1 MKKLYKYQSRLLPF
15 YFALQH
21 AAIFWK
27 MGLGKTIMTIKICK
41 TYADCKRL
49 LVVTP
54 FSAFNSWET
63 ELTEEH
69 QIFVKLISNRIQRLN
84 NLNDVFDYSSGEN
97 SKIWCI
103 INPEG
108 HRVIPEIADY
118 PWNVVII
125 DESVMISNHTKI
137 SKFFRTNFRSAKH
150 RFILCGTPAPESELQ
165 YYYQLKFLDD
175 SFLSEK
181 SWYEFRL
188 KNFRLI
194 NNYEWKITEKG
205 KRYLSDKLNKVSS
218 FLTLSDLQE
227 EIKMIYVR
235 RIISLPS
242 KLKVAYDTLESEFY
256 YELDGIDH
264 DTIFA
269 TQKYIWL
276 RKLCGGIQDKLG
288 MISYHKC
295 NEIYNLISTEL
306 KDQQVLIWCKFI
318 DEIQG
323 LLKYLSGKDVST
335 NYICGSVPLGQRNEV
350 IQEFKDLKIQCLIM
364 QPQAMMYGSR
374 FKADVIFYY
383 SSPESL
389 NQREQ
394 SEHRTVNI
402 MSSKKI
408 LIVDFICHDTLEGI
422 IIDNLL
428 KKENKSNQ
436 IKEIV
441 RYMRRKYT

>member
-1 MKKLYKYQSRLLPF
+1 MKKLYSYQKMLLPF

-21 AAIFWK
+21 AALFWK
-27 MGLGKTIMTIKICK
+27 MGLGKTIMTIRLCKIY
-41 TYADCKRL
+41 TDCRRL

-63 ELTEEH
+63 ELIDEN
-69 QIFVKLISNRIQRLN
+69 QIFVKLVGNRIQRLDDLN
-84 NLNDVFDYSSGEN
+84 NVFDFPLGN
-97 SKIWCI
+97 KSKIWCI

-118 PWNVVII
+118 PFDVVII

-137 SKFFRTNFRSAKH
+137 SKFFRNNFRSAKH
-150 RFILCGTPAPESELQ
+150 RFILCGTPAPETELQ

-175 SFLSEK
+175 SSLNEK

-194 NNYEWKITEKG
+194 NNYEWKITDKG
-205 KRYLSDKLNKVSS
+205 KKYLSDKLNKVSS

-227 EIKMIYVR
+227 KIKMIYVR
-235 RIISLPS
+235 RIIPLPI
-242 KLKVAYDTLESEFY
+242 KLKLAYDTLESEFY
-256 YELDGIDH
+256 YELDGINH

-288 MISYHKC
+288 MISHHKC
-295 NEIYNLISTEL
+295 DEIYNLISTEL
-306 KDQQVLIWCKFI
+306 KDQQFLIWCKFI

-323 LLKYLSGKDVST
+323 LLKYLSNKNVST
-335 NYICGSVPLGQRNEV
+335 NYICGSVPLEQRNEV
-350 IQEFKDLKIQCLIM
+350 IQEFKNLNIQCLIM

-374 FKADVIFYY
+374 FKADAIFYY

-394 SEHRTVNI
+394 SEHRTINVS
-402 MSSKKI
+402 SSKNV
-408 LIVDFICHDTLEGI
+408 LIVDFICFDTLEEI
-422 IIDNLL
+422 IIENLL

-441 RYMRRKYT
+441 RYMERKYK